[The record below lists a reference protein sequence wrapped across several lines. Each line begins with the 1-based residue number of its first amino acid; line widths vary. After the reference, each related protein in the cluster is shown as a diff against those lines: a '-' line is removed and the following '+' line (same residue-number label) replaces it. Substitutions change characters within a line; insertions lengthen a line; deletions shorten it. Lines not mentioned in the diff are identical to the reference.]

1 MERVR
6 NFMHALIVVAILYAL
21 LCTALYALLG
31 NWYYATLFESAE
43 AVVLGASY
51 WKIYGLGMVP
61 LAVIFVLRFF
71 LDSIG
76 YNKPAF
82 LTGIF
87 QMGGALVG
95 AYVLIPL
102 CGNAGRSWSTVLSYS
117 AAALYLIVVYWAVN
131 KKLCI
136 TNPD

>member
-1 MERVR
+1 MP
-6 NFMHALIVVAILYAL
+6 
-21 LCTALYALLG
+21 
-31 NWYYATLFESAE
+31 W
-43 AVVLGASY
+43 
-51 WKIYGLGMVP
+51 
-61 LAVIFVLRFF
+61 RFF

-102 CGNAGRSWSTVLSYS
+102 CGNTGRSLSTVLAYS
-117 AAALYLIVVYWAVN
+117 VAALYLVAAYWVVS
-131 KKLCI
+131 KKLGI
-136 TNPD
+136 AP